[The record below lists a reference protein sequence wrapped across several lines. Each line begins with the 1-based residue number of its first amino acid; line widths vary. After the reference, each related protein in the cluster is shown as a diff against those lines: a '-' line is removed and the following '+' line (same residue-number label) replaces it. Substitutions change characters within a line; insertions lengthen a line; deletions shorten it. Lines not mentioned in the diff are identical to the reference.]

1 MYAVKLTGPI
11 GVKLLKNLMDS
22 LLNCSLIN
30 KKKWLEN
37 SLGKKKLYTKKPFVL
52 VIICLILSPNNKE
65 SNWNERTE
73 RS

>member
-37 SLGKKKLYTKKPFVL
+37 SLVKKQSIYKKAF
-52 VIICLILSPNNKE
+52 CS
-65 SNWNERTE
+65 SNHLPHTV
-73 RS
+73 SK